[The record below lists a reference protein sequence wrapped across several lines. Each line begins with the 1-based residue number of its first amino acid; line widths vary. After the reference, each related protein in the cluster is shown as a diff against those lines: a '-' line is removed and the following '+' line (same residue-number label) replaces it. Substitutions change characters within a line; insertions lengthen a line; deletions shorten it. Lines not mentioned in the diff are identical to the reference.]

1 MENREIILKHYISSP
16 YKKDEVTND
25 YQKIEVQSSTCV
37 DHLNIYIKLKD
48 GVLVDG
54 YFNGEACSIA
64 TSSCSILLTNVLNKR
79 VEDIKRFIANFKKMC
94 NDEPFVEEDLQEA
107 IVFKDIIHQGNRKS
121 CAFLPYQGLKKFL
134 EEN

>member
-54 YFNGEACSIA
+54 
-64 TSSCSILLTNVLNKR
+64 
-79 VEDIKRFIANFKKMC
+79 
-94 NDEPFVEEDLQEA
+94 
-107 IVFKDIIHQGNRKS
+107 
-121 CAFLPYQGLKKFL
+121 
-134 EEN
+134 